1 MNTLLEPNTL
11 WLVIKHVHYESS
23 SFTDDYSVP
32 KVTKNK
38 GQADQYLH
46 SLNMLN
52 ESKTTSYF
60 IVSVPNERT

>member
-38 GQADQYLH
+38 GQADQ
-46 SLNMLN
+46 
-52 ESKTTSYF
+52 
-60 IVSVPNERT
+60 